1 MKNKIIIFTS
11 IYFLFS
17 CSLQN
22 ANIVDYDN
30 SLSHVL
36 FDTSTGIDLIF
47 NLIGGFIG
55 GMVYIIMKYTNQN
68 YKTNLKFK
76 ESLGYLFIST
86 VGGLF
91 IFLLTE
97 SKGVFGI
104 EDNVLQLAIVILF
117 GATSSEGWIVVKD
130 KFLKK
135 IQNTDEGNKK

>member
-17 CSLQN
+17 CSLTT
-22 ANIVDYDN
+22 AKVVDDD
-30 SLSHVL
+30 SLSHIL
-36 FDTSTGIDLIF
+36 FNTSTGVDLIF
-47 NLIGGFIG
+47 NLIGGLIG
-55 GMVYIIMKYTNQN
+55 GVVYIIMRYTDQTS
-68 YKTNLKFK
+68 KFKLKFK

-91 IFLLTE
+91 VFLLTE

-117 GATSSEGWIVVKD
+117 GATSSEGWMVVRD

-135 IQNTDEGNKK
+135 IQNVNEENKK

>member
-17 CSLQN
+17 CSSTTTN
-22 ANIVDYDN
+22 VVDYDN
-30 SLSHVL
+30 SLSHIL
-36 FDTSTGIDLIF
+36 FYTSTGVDLIF
-47 NLIGGFIG
+47 NLIGGLIG
-55 GMVYIIMKYTNQN
+55 GIVYIIMKYTDQTS
-68 YKTNLKFK
+68 KFKLKFK

-91 IFLLTE
+91 VFLLTE
-97 SKGVFGI
+97 SKGVFRI

-117 GATSSEGWIVVKD
+117 GATSSEGWMVVRD

-135 IQNTDEGNKK
+135 IQNIDEENKK

>member
-17 CSLQN
+17 CSLTT
-22 ANIVDYDN
+22 ANVVDYDN
-30 SLSHVL
+30 SLSHIL
-36 FDTSTGIDLIF
+36 FYTSTGVDLIF
-47 NLIGGFIG
+47 NLIGGLIG
-55 GMVYIIMKYTNQN
+55 GIVYIIMRYTDQTS
-68 YKTNLKFK
+68 KFKLKFK

-91 IFLLTE
+91 VFLLTE
-97 SKGVFGI
+97 SKGVFEI

-117 GATSSEGWIVVKD
+117 GATSSEGWMVVRD

-135 IQNTDEGNKK
+135 IQNVDEENKK

>member
-17 CSLQN
+17 CSLTT
-22 ANIVDYDN
+22 ANTVDDN
-30 SLSHVL
+30 SLSHIL
-36 FDTSTGIDLIF
+36 FYTSTGVDLIF
-47 NLIGGFIG
+47 NLIGGLIG
-55 GMVYIIMKYTNQN
+55 GIVYIIMRYTDQTS
-68 YKTNLKFK
+68 KFKLKFK

-91 IFLLTE
+91 VFLLTE
-97 SKGVFGI
+97 SKGVFRI

-117 GATSSEGWIVVKD
+117 GATSSEGWMVVRD

-135 IQNTDEGNKK
+135 IQNINEENKK

>member
-17 CSLQN
+17 CSLTTAN
-22 ANIVDYDN
+22 AIDDN
-30 SLSHVL
+30 SLSHIL
-36 FDTSTGIDLIF
+36 FYTSTGVDLIF
-47 NLIGGFIG
+47 NLIGGLIG
-55 GMVYIIMKYTNQN
+55 GIVYIIMRYTDQTS
-68 YKTNLKFK
+68 KFKLKFK

-91 IFLLTE
+91 VFLLTE
-97 SKGVFGI
+97 SKGVFRI

-117 GATSSEGWIVVKD
+117 GATSSEGWMVVRD

-135 IQNTDEGNKK
+135 IQNINEENKK

>member
-17 CSLQN
+17 CSLTT
-22 ANIVDYDN
+22 ANTVDDN
-30 SLSHVL
+30 SLSHIL
-36 FDTSTGIDLIF
+36 FYTSTGVDLIF
-47 NLIGGFIG
+47 NLIGGLIG
-55 GMVYIIMKYTNQN
+55 GIVYIIMKYTDQTS
-68 YKTNLKFK
+68 KFKLKFK

-91 IFLLTE
+91 VFLLTE
-97 SKGVFGI
+97 SKGVFEI

-117 GATSSEGWIVVKD
+117 GATSSEGWMVVRD

-135 IQNTDEGNKK
+135 IQNIDEENKK

>member
-17 CSLQN
+17 CSLTTAN
-22 ANIVDYDN
+22 AIDDN
-30 SLSHVL
+30 SLSHIL
-36 FDTSTGIDLIF
+36 FYTSTGVDLIF
-47 NLIGGFIG
+47 NLIGGLIG
-55 GMVYIIMKYTNQN
+55 GIVYIIMRYTDQTS
-68 YKTNLKFK
+68 KFKLKFK

-91 IFLLTE
+91 VFLLTE
-97 SKGVFGI
+97 SKGVFEI

-117 GATSSEGWIVVKD
+117 GATSSEGWMVVRD

-135 IQNTDEGNKK
+135 IQNINEENKK